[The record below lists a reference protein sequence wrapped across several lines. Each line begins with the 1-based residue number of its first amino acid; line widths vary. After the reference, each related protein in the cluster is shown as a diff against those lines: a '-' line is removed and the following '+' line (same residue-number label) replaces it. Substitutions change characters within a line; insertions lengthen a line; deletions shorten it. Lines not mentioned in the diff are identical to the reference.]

1 MSTNQKN
8 TASEK
13 KDAVVPASDSEAA
26 PSNARFL
33 GACGSIG
40 FLPLLEPPPAK
51 EIKTA
56 ESDIFDQAGSLKDCP
71 GAFPQ
76 PQEESLKEES
86 QKEDDIF
93 DANCGLKNFPG
104 AFPVDELEDNVETP
118 KAENQV
124 GRKELDR
131 YKGKQSKAR
140 LLVRPAVLW
149 CLDYIW

>member
-40 FLPLLEPPPAK
+40 FLPLLEPSLAK
-51 EIKTA
+51 ETRTVG
-56 ESDIFDQAGSLKDCP
+56 SDIFGQAGSSKDCL

-86 QKEDDIF
+86 HKKDDMF
-93 DANCGLKNFPG
+93 DANGGLKNYPG
-104 AFPVDELEDNVETP
+104 AFPVDEPEDSVEAP

-131 YKGKQSKAR
+131 YKGKQE
-140 LLVRPAVLW
+140 
-149 CLDYIW
+149 

>member
-8 TASEK
+8 TALEK
-13 KDAVVPASDSEAA
+13 KDAVVPASDGEAA

-33 GACGSIG
+33 GECGSIG
-40 FLPLLEPPPAK
+40 FLPLLEPSPAK
-51 EIKTA
+51 ETKTA

-76 PQEESLKEES
+76 PQEECLREES
-86 QKEDDIF
+86 HKEDDIF
-93 DANCGLKNFPG
+93 DANGGLKNCPGVFP
-104 AFPVDELEDNVETP
+104 ADEPEDSNEAP

-131 YKGKQSKAR
+131 HKGKQE
-140 LLVRPAVLW
+140 
-149 CLDYIW
+149 

>member
-13 KDAVVPASDSEAA
+13 KDAVVLASGSETA

-40 FLPLLEPPPAK
+40 FLPLLEPSPAGEAK
-51 EIKTA
+51 PV
-56 ESDIFDQAGSLKDCP
+56 ESDIFDQASSLKNCP

-76 PQEESLKEES
+76 QQEEGLKEES
-86 QKEDDIF
+86 HKEDDIF
-93 DANCGLKNFPG
+93 DANGGLKNCPG
-104 AFPVDELEDNVETP
+104 AFPVDEPEDSDEAP

-131 YKGKQSKAR
+131 YKGKQE
-140 LLVRPAVLW
+140 
-149 CLDYIW
+149 